1 MSPLIAAYIRAKHID
16 SVAKLQFL
24 LFLYDHPTF
33 RGNRRDFAQQTYFG
47 GIPLLETII
56 DDLTKV
62 GLIDCTEGNY
72 LLHDDSD
79 VKKNLATLAHA
90 YDDPVARQE
99 IIGYIRGR
107 PMPASD

>member
-33 RGNRRDFAQQTYFG
+33 RGNRREFARQTYFG
-47 GIPLLETII
+47 SIPLLETII
-56 DDLTKV
+56 DDLTEA
-62 GLIDCTEGNY
+62 GLIDCAEGNY
-72 LLHDDSD
+72 LLHNDSD
-79 VKKNLATLAHA
+79 ALQNLATLAHA

-99 IIGYIRGR
+99 IIDYIRDHS
-107 PMPASD
+107 MPASD

>member
-1 MSPLIAAYIRAKHID
+1 MSPLIETYIRAKHID

-24 LFLYDHPTF
+24 LFLDDHPTF
-33 RGNRRDFAQQTYFG
+33 RGNRQEFAQQTYFG
-47 GIPLLETII
+47 SIPLLETII

-62 GLIDCTEGNY
+62 GLIDYAEGDY

-79 VKKNLATLAHA
+79 ALKNLATLARA

-99 IIGYIRGR
+99 IIGYIREHT
-107 PMPASD
+107 MPASD